1 LNGGSKAL
9 RKKVEILRSAAAA
22 FRDRGFEAA
31 GMREI
36 ARAVDLSPGALYHYF
51 ENKSELLYFCQE
63 YSADRLLEKARDV
76 LRLRSSWEAKLRA
89 LVTHHVLCMLDELH
103 GSAAHIEFH
112 ALPED
117 KLRRIIAK
125 RDEYEAIVRRVLEGG
140 MKAREFAPGDPKI
153 LGLAIL
159 GSVNWTARWYRPD
172 GGKSPAEIATE
183 FSNYL
188 VRGLL
193 R

>member
-9 RKKVEILRSAAAA
+9 RKKIEILRSAAAA

-36 ARAVDLSPGALYHYF
+36 ARAVDLTPGALYHYF
-51 ENKSELLYFCQE
+51 ENKSDLLYFCQE
-63 YSADRLLEKARDV
+63 YSADRLLEKAREV
-76 LRLRSSWEAKLRA
+76 LKLRSSWEAKLRG

-112 ALPED
+112 ALPE
-117 KLRRIIAK
+117 RRLEKIIAK
-125 RDEYEAIVRRVLEGG
+125 RDEYEAIVRKVIEGG
-140 MKAREFAPGDPKI
+140 MKAGEFARGDAKL

-159 GSVNWTARWYRPD
+159 GSVNWSARWYRPE
-172 GGKSPAEIATE
+172 GGKTPAEIATE
-183 FSNYL
+183 FSNFL

>member
-1 LNGGSKAL
+1 M
-9 RKKVEILRSAAAA
+9 EILRSAAAA
-22 FRDRGFEAA
+22 FRDRGFEAS

-36 ARAVDLSPGALYHYF
+36 ARAVDLTPGALYHYF

-89 LVTHHVLCMLDELH
+89 LVTHHVLCTLDELH

-112 ALPED
+112 ALPGERLA
-117 KLRRIIAK
+117 KIIAK
-125 RDEYEAIVRRVLEGG
+125 RDEYEAIVRRVLSGG
-140 MKAREFAPGDPKI
+140 MKAGEFVRGDPKM

-159 GSVNWTARWYRPD
+159 GAVNWTARWYRPD
-172 GGKSPAEIATE
+172 GGKSPAGIAAE